1 MHISPLS
8 RTIFIIC
15 LAINLFITATV
26 SLAAPQNSLLSSS
39 PIHKSSASK
48 LPRWQSILDNQLSD
62 TYNSKV
68 ANVKIWQEFIHSIQS
83 ETKLRQMMLVNQW
96 FKQFPHKQDN
106 WVYKETDYWASP
118 IEFLTKGGDCEDYAI
133 IKYVTLRK
141 LGFSPEDLKIAIV
154 YDVYSG
160 TDHAFLTAK
169 HDGAEFVLDNREK
182 LVVARYM
189 KNRYKPHYA
198 FNERDLWIYDSPVM
212 ARTIRKNQSGTLPGN
227 R

>member
-1 MHISPLS
+1 MQIYTLSHVLFLIGLIS
-8 RTIFIIC
+8 IFTMP
-15 LAINLFITATV
+15 TA
-26 SLAAPQNSLLSSS
+26 SLAAPQDNVLSSAPIQKLSSS
-39 PIHKSSASK
+39 TLK
-48 LPRWQSILDNQLSD
+48 RWQSILDNQISD

-68 ANVKIWQEFIHSIQS
+68 SNVKIWQEFIHSIQDK
-83 ETKLRQMMLVNQW
+83 TKLRQMMMVNQW

-106 WVYKETDYWASP
+106 WVYKESDYWASP
-118 IEFLTKGGDCEDYAI
+118 TEFLTKGGDCEDYAI

-141 LGFSPEDLKIAIV
+141 LGFSAQDLKIAIV

-160 TDHAFLTAK
+160 TDHAFLTVK
-169 HDGAEFVLDNREK
+169 HEGAEFVLDNREK

-198 FNERDLWIYDSPVM
+198 FNEKDLWLYDSPTM
-212 ARTIRKNQSGTLPGN
+212 ARTIRKNQTGTLPGN

>member
-1 MHISPLS
+1 MPIYTLSHVLCLLTFISILTLP
-8 RTIFIIC
+8 
-15 LAINLFITATV
+15 NATF
-26 SLAAPQNSLLSSS
+26 AAENSVLSSA
-39 PIHKSSASK
+39 PIQKYSSSTLK
-48 LPRWQSILDNQLSD
+48 RWHEILDNQMSE

-68 ANVKIWQEFIHSIQS
+68 ANVKIWQEFIHSIQDKP
-83 ETKLRQMMLVNQW
+83 KLRQMMMVNQW

-106 WVYKETDYWASP
+106 WLYKESDYWASP
-118 IEFLTKGGDCEDYAI
+118 TEFLTKGGDCEDYAI

-141 LGFSPEDLKIAIV
+141 LGFSAQDLKIAIV

-160 TDHAFLTAK
+160 TDHAFLTVK
-169 HDGAEFVLDNREK
+169 HEGAEFVLDNREK

-198 FNERDLWIYDSPVM
+198 FNEKDLWLYDSPTM
-212 ARTIRKNQSGTLPGN
+212 ARTIRKNQTGTLPGN